1 MPGNT
6 IRNTHVFVFLFPFV
20 FVFSIAFQVSGGS
33 RCRSVCERWRPLTLW
48 HWIDRADSLK
58 EYNDN
63 DDDVDVYVDV
73 DVHVGV
79 GVDGENGDD

>member
-1 MPGNT
+1 M
-6 IRNTHVFVFLFPFV
+6 
-20 FVFSIAFQVSGGS
+20 
-33 RCRSVCERWRPLTLW
+33 TLW

-79 GVDGENGDD
+79 GVDGENGDDCKRSVLVQLMQQANKLGKTMQKKFHENVTIYVGSNDL